1 MLRKPLTWG
10 VLAVVGLAAAVAVYW
25 FAPWKLFT
33 DRTVDDALSTPA
45 PVAAT
50 PAGTA
55 GSTPAGATGSARPTG
70 PVVLKQGTFVAHEHA
85 TTGTVRIVALPDGT
99 RNLEI
104 AGLSTSDGPDLRVW
118 LTDQPVRAGPSGW
131 HVFDD
136 GEYVELGKLKGN
148 LGNQVYPIPASADL
162 GAYRSVT
169 IWCIRF
175 SVSFGAA
182 TLA

>member
-1 MLRKPLTWG
+1 MFRRPLTWS
-10 VLAVVGLAAAVAVYW
+10 VLAVLGLVAAFAGYW

-45 PVAAT
+45 PVAVT
-50 PAGTA
+50 TA
-55 GSTPAGATGSARPTG
+55 GNASSAVPSG
-70 PVVLKQGTFVAHEHA
+70 PVVLRQGTFAAHEHA
-85 TTGTVRIVALPDGT
+85 TTGTVRIVRLPDGT
-99 RNLEI
+99 RSLEI

-118 LTDQPVRAGPSGW
+118 LTDQAVSSGTSGW
-131 HVFDD
+131 RVFDD
-136 GEYVELGKLKGN
+136 GLHLELGKLKGN
-148 LGNQVYPIPASADL
+148 RGNQVYPIPASADL